1 MSSKP
6 PMWGHF
12 AIPKIAFHIQMN
24 LTYGQPRALKRPHVS
39 RLETHSGFNCTAMM
53 SFFSF
58 TFSTS
63 HCFCISLGASESK
76 SDMNVG
82 TALAQRTTMS
92 ALYFY
97 CTWVMFIPWTSE
109 NIAYPFWGER
119 FYSYCNLGIDL
130 KDTKLN
136 FGEVSRHLAMLEYLG
151 VRLDFRRAGVEN

>member
-1 MSSKP
+1 
-6 PMWGHF
+6 
-12 AIPKIAFHIQMN
+12 MN
-24 LTYGQPRALKRPHVS
+24 LIYGQPRALKRSLSRVS
-39 RLETHSGFNCTAMM
+39 RLTTHSRFNCTVMM
-53 SFFSF
+53 YSFFRLHF
-58 TFSTS
+58 PPVIAFV
-63 HCFCISLGASESK
+63 FPSESK